1 MSPDGVI
8 IYDAAEVGD
17 PPAGVNTLALTAG
30 DLLPEQKAAEVAI
43 NAGASGALLGLLKVP
58 LPPLMA
64 MLLEAFEAK
73 GAEVVG
79 WNHKAAAAG
88 LSIRARLRAMAI
100 PWRGSPPRP
109 SPGSCS
115 AAMKPSP
122 WGPWPRVCNLSAVI
136 P

>member
-1 MSPDGVI
+1 MS
-8 IYDAAEVGD
+8 
-17 PPAGVNTLALTAG
+17 TLALTAG

-88 LSIRARLRAMAI
+88 LSIR
-100 PWRGSPPRP
+100 RGCGQWPFPGGDHRP
-109 SPGSCS
+109 AP
-115 AAMKPSP
+115 APAPAQRP
-122 WGPWPRVCNLSAVI
+122 
-136 P
+136 

>member
-1 MSPDGVI
+1 M
-8 IYDAAEVGD
+8 
-17 PPAGVNTLALTAG
+17 TAG

-58 LPPLMA
+58 LEPLMA

-88 LSIRARLRAMAI
+88 YRLGAAAGNRHSLAGITA
-100 PWRGSPPRP
+100 PAPAPAPDQRP
-109 SPGSCS
+109 
-115 AAMKPSP
+115 
-122 WGPWPRVCNLSAVI
+122 
-136 P
+136 